1 MARVPHHRVSKETRR
16 EPRTPDP
23 RRDPDDAPPRHLAK
37 GTRED
42 VSEAARNALRQE
54 ARDVLHQ
61 EACEEARKATR
72 AGRGTRAIDDDI
84 AAVAHDVKTPL
95 SIIML
100 ESNVLEERLAG
111 ALTAPV
117 HHGLERI
124 LLNAAYIDRLISDL
138 LDLGCHDAG
147 RLEMRVEVVDLAVLL
162 DRALERAV
170 STVDRQRVQLQIK
183 QPATVACDP
192 MRIERV
198 VSNLVA
204 NALKH
209 GGHDAPVVVR
219 LEIQRR
225 FARISVIDHGDGM
238 TPEAA
243 REMFARYRHGTHSAG
258 YGLGLYISR
267 HIVEAHRGRIGVA
280 STPGKGSRFYFDLP
294 IDD

>member
-1 MARVPHHRVSKETRR
+1 MRILVRGMARVPHHHRISKEVRR
-16 EPRTPDP
+16 EPRAPDP
-23 RRDPDDAPPRHLAK
+23 RRDPDDAQPGRLAK

-42 VSEAARNALRQE
+42 VSEAAREALEKE
-54 ARDVLHQ
+54 ARDAQ
-61 EACEEARKATR
+61 KATR

-100 ESNVLEERLAG
+100 ETNVLEERLG
-111 ALTAPV
+111 HALTAPV

-147 RLEMRVEVVDLAVLL
+147 LEVRVETVDLAILL

-170 STVDRQRVQLQIK
+170 STLDRPRVQLQIK
-183 QPATVACDP
+183 QHATITCDP

-204 NALKH
+204 NALKRV
-209 GGHDAPVVVR
+209 A
-219 LEIQRR
+219 RR
-225 FARISVIDHGDGM
+225 RPSSC
-238 TPEAA
+238 TS
-243 REMFARYRHGTHSAG
+243 RSSAG
-258 YGLGLYISR
+258 SR
-267 HIVEAHRGRIGVA
+267 A
-280 STPGKGSRFYFDLP
+280 SR
-294 IDD
+294 